1 MKAGSTLILSDNE
14 IRDLYAILKGV
25 NLEYSGDNPL
35 VSVYENRV
43 VLPIEGIKDNISY
56 YLEVN
61 EFFQSAQNLTVEKN
75 IVARAMSEKERE
87 ALFLKKIERFPDR
100 KIVEKLLKESKEN
113 LLEKL
118 RVVEGKRDLRKVSHR
133 PSHHSHVET
142 RHLFSDQ
149 SSTRKWHRRGR
160 LFHDDGETGHRSLR

>member
-75 IVARAMSEKERE
+75 IVARAMSEKKEKRSFE
-87 ALFLKKIERFPDR
+87 EDR
-100 KIVEKLLKESKEN
+100 TLPRQKN
-113 LLEKL
+113 
-118 RVVEGKRDLRKVSHR
+118 R
-133 PSHHSHVET
+133 
-142 RHLFSDQ
+142 
-149 SSTRKWHRRGR
+149 
-160 LFHDDGETGHRSLR
+160 